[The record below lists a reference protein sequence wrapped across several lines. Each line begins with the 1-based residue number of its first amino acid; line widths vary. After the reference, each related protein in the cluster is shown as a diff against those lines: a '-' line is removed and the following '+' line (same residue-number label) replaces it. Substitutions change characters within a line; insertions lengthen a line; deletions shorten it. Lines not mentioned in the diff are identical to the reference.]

1 MTGINVTGIEDIDEI
16 RNALEITGI
25 VLIYSDKIFIVTK
38 KYQTY
43 CDLEAII
50 IANIYLKLQSN
61 NDYLLKSGNMHR

>member
-25 VLIYSDKIFIVTK
+25 VLIYSFIVTK
-38 KYQTY
+38 KYQTF

-50 IANIYLKLQSN
+50 VANIYLKLQSN